1 MKDRQK
7 LLLNGTADCLHYA
20 KEKGR
25 IIKFL
30 SSVRKLKNAEI
41 KNLRTA
47 DRNYLNYDIL
57 EIRQN
62 NDYTERR

>member
-7 LLLNGTADCLHYA
+7 LLLSGTADCLRYT

-30 SSVRKLKNAEI
+30 SSVRKLKNAKI

-47 DRNYLNYDIL
+47 GGNYLNYDIL
-57 EIRQN
+57 EFRQN
-62 NDYTERR
+62 HDYTERR